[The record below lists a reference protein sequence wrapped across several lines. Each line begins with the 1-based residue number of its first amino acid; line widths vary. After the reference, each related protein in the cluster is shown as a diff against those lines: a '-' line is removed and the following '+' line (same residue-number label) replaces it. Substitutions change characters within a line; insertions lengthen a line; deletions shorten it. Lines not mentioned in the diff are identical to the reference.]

1 MQKIISATITTRVA
15 TTTLITRGVLN
26 LIFVPP
32 LDDNVILFAAE
43 GAILLLAL
51 IF

>member
-1 MQKIISATITTRVA
+1 MTTRMA
-15 TTTLITRGVLN
+15 TTTLMTRGELN

-43 GAILLLAL
+43 GAILLPAL
-51 IF
+51 SL